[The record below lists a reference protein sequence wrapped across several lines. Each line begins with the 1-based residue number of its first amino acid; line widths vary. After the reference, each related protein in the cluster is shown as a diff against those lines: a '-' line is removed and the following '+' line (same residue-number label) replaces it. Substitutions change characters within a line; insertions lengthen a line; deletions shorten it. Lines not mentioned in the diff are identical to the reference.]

1 MQNRE
6 NHHLQQENSEENPN
20 KKENPIELHS
30 PEIQELLGV
39 PPRWIIRNGIAI
51 LLMVV
56 LVLVSGSFIFRY
68 PELVY
73 GRITLLSENLPVQV
87 AANSNGQIQALFAE
101 ENQQVQAGEIIGVI
115 KSSVNFEDALR
126 LMAKLDSFANYNDAH
141 KAVTEI
147 FSAENYS
154 LEEYQSLSNKLKEW
168 EHAFVLKAP
177 VSGQIVFGEHRTVN
191 QYVRSGDIVFT
202 VVPDETGKISGRILA
217 PAIGLGKIEPGQQ
230 VNIKVDNYPF
240 MEYGILSGSVL
251 SISKIPVVSEQ
262 GTFYPVNVDLPDKLV
277 TNYNRELSYSLQM
290 QGNAEIIIQ
299 NRRVIEL
306 LIEPLSSMFKGRK

>member
-20 KKENPIELHS
+20 KKENSIELHS

-126 LMAKLDSFANYNDAH
+126 LMAKLDSFANYNEAH

-154 LEEYQSLSNKLKEW
+154 LGEYQSLSSKLKEW
-168 EHAFVLKAP
+168 EQAFVLKAP

>member
-126 LMAKLDSFANYNDAH
+126 LMAKLDSFANYNEAH

-154 LEEYQSLSNKLKEW
+154 LGEYQSLSSKLKEW

>member
-6 NHHLQQENSEENPN
+6 NHHLQQENLEENPN
-20 KKENPIELHS
+20 KKENSIELHS

-126 LMAKLDSFANYNDAH
+126 LMAKLDSFANYNEAH

-154 LEEYQSLSNKLKEW
+154 LGEYQSLSSKLKEW

>member
-20 KKENPIELHS
+20 KKENSIELHS

-101 ENQQVQAGEIIGVI
+101 ENQQVQAGEIIAVI

-154 LEEYQSLSNKLKEW
+154 LEEYQSLSSKLKEW

-191 QYVRSGDIVFT
+191 QYVRSGDILFT

>member
-1 MQNRE
+1 M
-6 NHHLQQENSEENPN
+6 QQENSEENPN

-154 LEEYQSLSNKLKEW
+154 LEEYQSLSSKLKEW

-177 VSGQIVFGEHRTVN
+177 VSGQIVFGEHRAVN

>member
-1 MQNRE
+1 MQNRD

-154 LEEYQSLSNKLKEW
+154 LEEYQSLSSKLKEW

-177 VSGQIVFGEHRTVN
+177 VSGQIVFGEHRAVN

>member
-1 MQNRE
+1 M
-6 NHHLQQENSEENPN
+6 QQENSEENPN

-126 LMAKLDSFANYNDAH
+126 LMAKLDSFANYNEAH

-154 LEEYQSLSNKLKEW
+154 LGEYQSLSSKLKEW

>member
-154 LEEYQSLSNKLKEW
+154 LEEYQSLSSKLKEW

>member
-20 KKENPIELHS
+20 KKENSIELLS
-30 PEIQELLGV
+30 PEFQELFGV
-39 PPRWIIRNGIAI
+39 HPRWIIRNGIAI

-126 LMAKLDSFANYNDAH
+126 FMAKLDSFANYNEAH

-154 LEEYQSLSNKLKEW
+154 LGEYQSLSSKLKEW

>member
-141 KAVTEI
+141 KAITEI

>member
-1 MQNRE
+1 
-6 NHHLQQENSEENPN
+6 LQQENSEENPN

-126 LMAKLDSFANYNDAH
+126 LMAKLDSFANYNEAH

-154 LEEYQSLSNKLKEW
+154 LGEYQSLSSKLKEW

-177 VSGQIVFGEHRTVN
+177 VCGQIVFGEHRTVN

>member
-20 KKENPIELHS
+20 KKENSIELHS

-126 LMAKLDSFANYNDAH
+126 LMAKLDSFANYNEAH

-147 FSAENYS
+147 SSAENYS
-154 LEEYQSLSNKLKEW
+154 LGEYQSLSSKLKEW

-191 QYVRSGDIVFT
+191 QYVRSGDILFT

>member
-1 MQNRE
+1 M
-6 NHHLQQENSEENPN
+6 
-20 KKENPIELHS
+20 
-30 PEIQELLGV
+30 
-39 PPRWIIRNGIAI
+39 
-51 LLMVV
+51 
-56 LVLVSGSFIFRY
+56 
-68 PELVY
+68 
-73 GRITLLSENLPVQV
+73 
-87 AANSNGQIQALFAE
+87 
-101 ENQQVQAGEIIGVI
+101 I

-126 LMAKLDSFANYNDAH
+126 FMAKLDSFANYNEAH

-154 LEEYQSLSNKLKEW
+154 LGEYQSLSSKLKEW

-277 TNYNRELSYSLQM
+277 TNHNRELSYSMQM

>member
-20 KKENPIELHS
+20 KKENSIELHS

-101 ENQQVQAGEIIGVI
+101 ENQQVQAGEIIAVI

-126 LMAKLDSFANYNDAH
+126 LMAKLDSFANYNEAH

-147 FSAENYS
+147 SSAENYS
-154 LEEYQSLSNKLKEW
+154 LGEYQSLSSKLKEW

>member
-154 LEEYQSLSNKLKEW
+154 LGEYQSLSSKLKEW

-177 VSGQIVFGEHRTVN
+177 VSGQIVFGEHRAVN

>member
-141 KAVTEI
+141 KAITEI

-154 LEEYQSLSNKLKEW
+154 LGEYQSLSSKLKEW

-177 VSGQIVFGEHRTVN
+177 VSGQIVFGEHRAVN

>member
-20 KKENPIELHS
+20 KKENSIELHS

-126 LMAKLDSFANYNDAH
+126 LMAKLDSFANYNEAH

-154 LEEYQSLSNKLKEW
+154 LGEYQSLSSKLKEW

-191 QYVRSGDIVFT
+191 QYVRSGDILFT

>member
-1 MQNRE
+1 MQNRD

-154 LEEYQSLSNKLKEW
+154 LEEYQSLSSKLKEW

>member
-1 MQNRE
+1 MQNRD

>member
-20 KKENPIELHS
+20 KKENSIELHS

-154 LEEYQSLSNKLKEW
+154 LGEYQSLSSKLKEW

>member
-1 MQNRE
+1 MQNRD

-126 LMAKLDSFANYNDAH
+126 LMAKLDSFANYNEAH

-154 LEEYQSLSNKLKEW
+154 LGEYQSLSSKLKEW

-177 VSGQIVFGEHRTVN
+177 VSGQIVFGEHRAVN

>member
-126 LMAKLDSFANYNDAH
+126 LMAKLDSFANYNEAH

-154 LEEYQSLSNKLKEW
+154 LGEYQSLSSKLKEW

-191 QYVRSGDIVFT
+191 QYVRSGDNVFT

>member
-202 VVPDETGKISGRILA
+202 VVPDETGKISGRFLA

>member
-154 LEEYQSLSNKLKEW
+154 LGEYQSLSSKLKEW

>member
-154 LEEYQSLSNKLKEW
+154 LEEYQSLSSKLKEW

-191 QYVRSGDIVFT
+191 QYVRSGDNVFT

>member
-20 KKENPIELHS
+20 KKENSIELHS

>member
-1 MQNRE
+1 MQNRD

-126 LMAKLDSFANYNDAH
+126 LMAKLYSFANYNDAH

-154 LEEYQSLSNKLKEW
+154 LEEYQSLSSKLKEW

-177 VSGQIVFGEHRTVN
+177 VSGQIVFGEHRAVN

-306 LIEPLSSMFKGRK
+306 LIELLSSMFKGRK

>member
-20 KKENPIELHS
+20 KKENSIELHS

-126 LMAKLDSFANYNDAH
+126 LMAKLDSFANYNEAH

-154 LEEYQSLSNKLKEW
+154 LGEYQSLSSKLKEW

>member
-20 KKENPIELHS
+20 KKENSIELHS

-126 LMAKLDSFANYNDAH
+126 LMAKLDSFANYNEAH

-154 LEEYQSLSNKLKEW
+154 LGEYQSLSSKLKEW

-191 QYVRSGDIVFT
+191 QYVRSGDNVFT

>member
-1 MQNRE
+1 M
-6 NHHLQQENSEENPN
+6 QQENSEENPN
-20 KKENPIELHS
+20 KKENSIELHS

-126 LMAKLDSFANYNDAH
+126 LMAKLDSFANYNEAH

-154 LEEYQSLSNKLKEW
+154 LGEYQSLSSKLKEW

>member
-1 MQNRE
+1 M
-6 NHHLQQENSEENPN
+6 QQENSEENPN

-154 LEEYQSLSNKLKEW
+154 LGEYQSLSSKLKEW

-191 QYVRSGDIVFT
+191 QYVRSGDNVFT

>member
-191 QYVRSGDIVFT
+191 QYVRSGDNVFT

>member
-1 MQNRE
+1 MQNRD

-177 VSGQIVFGEHRTVN
+177 VSGQIVFGEHRAVN

>member
-1 MQNRE
+1 M
-6 NHHLQQENSEENPN
+6 QQENSEENPN

-154 LEEYQSLSNKLKEW
+154 LEEYQSLSSKLKEW

>member
-126 LMAKLDSFANYNDAH
+126 LMAKLDSFANYNDAY

-191 QYVRSGDIVFT
+191 QYVRSGDNVFT

>member
-177 VSGQIVFGEHRTVN
+177 VSGQIVFGEHRAVN

>member
-1 MQNRE
+1 M
-6 NHHLQQENSEENPN
+6 QQENSEENPN

-191 QYVRSGDIVFT
+191 QYVRSGDNVFT

>member
-154 LEEYQSLSNKLKEW
+154 LGEYQSLSSKLKEW

-191 QYVRSGDIVFT
+191 QYVRSGDNVFT

>member
-1 MQNRE
+1 M
-6 NHHLQQENSEENPN
+6 QQENSEENPN

-154 LEEYQSLSNKLKEW
+154 LGEYQSLSSKLKEW

>member
-20 KKENPIELHS
+20 KKENSIELHS

-154 LEEYQSLSNKLKEW
+154 LEEYQSLSSKLKEW